1 MGTLQ
6 QTMAAV
12 LSPSQLVTDRQ
23 VRTDGTLTPLQ
34 QNLRNGLTASQLVD
48 NWSGTTAQLSCNIS
62 LDDVI
67 RREGIPTLADVN
79 RVYGNTTSVRIITGH
94 LQSVLNYAGVELAPA
109 QLAETSLAILSSY
122 YFLNLAELCIFFTQ
136 LKNGSRGQF
145 VWGSK
150 VNNQAIMVALHDFCL
165 DRGNAYRKLEQENIR
180 IAADRNYSRIENA
193 AAAMIKGI
201 DSIRELKEKAK
212 TDYSAF
218 RTLFPMLPDN
228 YKPEDLFGA
237 YGEKE
242 TVIRTIYGENTPP
255 PGVASEDIYRFLCDY
270 NVKMNR
276 K

>member
-1 MGTLQ
+1 M
-6 QTMAAV
+6 
-12 LSPSQLVTDRQ
+12 
-23 VRTDGTLTPLQ
+23 
-34 QNLRNGLTASQLVD
+34 VD
-48 NWSGTTAQLSCNIS
+48 NWSGTTAQLNCNIS

-150 VNNQAIMVALHDFCL
+150 VNNQAIMVALHDFCI
-165 DRGNAYRKLEQENIR
+165 DRGDAYRKLELEKIR
-180 IAADRNYSRIENA
+180 IASDRSYSRIENA
-193 AAAMIKGI
+193 AAAMINGVN
-201 DSIRELKEKAK
+201 SIRELKEKAK
-212 TDYSAF
+212 NDYSAF
-218 RTLFPMLPDN
+218 RTLFPVIPDN
-228 YKPEDLFGA
+228 YKPEDLFRA
-237 YGEKE
+237 YGGKE
-242 TVIRTIYGENTPP
+242 TAIRTIYGENTPP
-255 PGVASEDIYRFLCDY
+255 PDVASEDIYRFLCDY